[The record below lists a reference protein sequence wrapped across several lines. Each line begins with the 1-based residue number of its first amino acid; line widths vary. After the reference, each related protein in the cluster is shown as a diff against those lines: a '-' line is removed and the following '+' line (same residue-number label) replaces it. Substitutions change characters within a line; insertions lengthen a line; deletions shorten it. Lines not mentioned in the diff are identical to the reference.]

1 MKLEVEGRK
10 VRLEAQTQEEVEQL
24 REIWKRVGKRKGM
37 LLYPRYLSTTHASDR
52 VPPLKPIEQYIP
64 RVKHD
69 PRVRFPLE
77 CEGSLVLEI
86 GRRDR
91 KNW

>member
-1 MKLEVEGRK
+1 VRLEVEGRK

-24 REIWKRVGKRKGM
+24 REIWGRVGKRKGM
-37 LLYPRYLSTTHASDR
+37 VLYPRYLATTHAGDR
-52 VPPLKPIEQYIP
+52 LPPLKPM
-64 RVKHD
+64 D

-77 CEGSLVLEI
+77 CGGSLVLEI